1 MADPYAP
8 SSQTILVREERRP
21 GGKLVTV
28 ASGFRLGR
36 KVALEELARA
46 LKTLVGAGGTARG
59 DVVELQG
66 RHGDVV
72 AADLQGRGFRVKRG

>member
-28 ASGFRLGR
+28 ASGFRLG
-36 KVALEELARA
+36 KKAALEELARS
-46 LKTLVGAGGTARG
+46 LKTLLGAGGTARG
-59 DVVELQG
+59 DVIELQG
-66 RHGDVV
+66 RHGDAV
-72 AADLQGRGFRVKRG
+72 AARLATDGFRVKRG

>member
-8 SSQTILVREERRP
+8 SSQTILVREEKRP

-28 ASGFRLGR
+28 ASGFRLG
-36 KVALEELARA
+36 KKTALEELARA

-59 DVVELQG
+59 DVIELQG
-66 RHGDVV
+66 RHAEVV
-72 AADLQGRGFRVKRG
+72 AGRLEADGFRVKRG

>member
-8 SSQTILVREERRP
+8 SSQTILVREEKRP

-28 ASGFRLGR
+28 ASGFRLG
-36 KVALEELARA
+36 KKAALEELARA

-59 DVVELQG
+59 DVIELQG
-66 RHGDVV
+66 RHAEVV
-72 AADLQGRGFRVKRG
+72 AADLQARGFRVKRG